1 MKKKHLALW
10 LLSCACIV
18 ALLPETACA
27 AGGITEF
34 SGPLE
39 KVVNTITGPVGRWI
53 GIIGMAL
60 VGFSYIFQRS
70 EMSESVKGLCAVVF
84 GISFIAFAVSIVNG
98 VFSFSGALVA

>member
-1 MKKKHLALW
+1 MKKKYLALW

-18 ALLPETACA
+18 VLLPETACA

-39 KVVNTITGPVGRWI
+39 KVVNTITGPVGKWI

-60 VGFSYIFQRS
+60 VGLTYIFQRS
-70 EMSESVKGLCAVVF
+70 EMTESVKGLCGVVF